1 MSRYRSLRDADA
13 LRSFVANLREAIYIT
28 NARGDVLDAN
38 PAFFN
43 LMGVRSLEDLRSY
56 GANEMVVDPSRR
68 LAQHD
73 RLERDGH
80 VRDFE
85 LQLVRP
91 DGGLLTVLDTAYAVR
106 DEHTNELIFHGIL
119 VDITHRKAQE
129 EELRQRTVRDPLTG
143 CFNRRHL
150 ADLDEILS
158 AGDETWGC
166 LFIDID
172 HFKRYNDQF
181 GHQMGDNTL
190 IRMSRFLMR
199 QVRAEEPVV
208 RVGGD
213 EFVVVLRGAQ
223 ESQVRM
229 VAERMQQAALR
240 TAPVPFSLGW
250 AVREPRE
257 SLMSTMNRA
266 DQNLLGVRV
275 IERTPARAVPA
286 QDTAD
291 REGPSVDPR

>member
-1 MSRYRSLRDADA
+1 MSRYHSLRNPEA
-13 LRSFVANLREAIYIT
+13 LHSLVENLPEAIYIT
-28 NARGDVLDAN
+28 NVRGDVLDAN
-38 PAFFN
+38 PAFFR

-56 GANEMVVDPSRR
+56 GANEMVLDPSRR
-68 LAQHD
+68 IAQLD
-73 RLERDGH
+73 CLERDGH
-80 VRDFE
+80 ARDFE

-91 DGGLLTVLDTAYAVR
+91 DGGLLTVLDTVYAVR

-119 VDITHRKAQE
+119 VDITQRKALE
-129 EELRQRTVRDPLTG
+129 EELRQRAVRDPLTG

-150 ADLDEILS
+150 ADLDELLS
-158 AGDETWGC
+158 ASDETWGC

-172 HFKRYNDQF
+172 HFKQYNDQF

-213 EFVVVLRGAQ
+213 EFVVILRGAQ
-223 ESQVRM
+223 EGQVRM

-266 DQNLLGVRV
+266 DQNLLAVRV
-275 IERTPARAVPA
+275 IERTSARTIPGPT
-286 QDTAD
+286 DAD
-291 REGPSVDPR
+291 REGPSADPR

>member
-1 MSRYRSLRDADA
+1 MSRFRSLQNPEA
-13 LRSFVANLREAIYIT
+13 LRSLVQNLREAIYIT
-28 NARGDVLDAN
+28 NSRGDVLDAN
-38 PAFFN
+38 PAFFD
-43 LMGVRSLEDLRSY
+43 LMGVRSLDDLRSY

-68 LAQHD
+68 LAQLD

-91 DGGLLTVLDTAYAVR
+91 DGGLLTVLDTVYSVR
-106 DEHTNELIFHGIL
+106 EEETNELIFHGIL
-119 VDITHRKAQE
+119 VDITQRKALE

-150 ADLDEILS
+150 ADVDEILS
-158 AGDETWGC
+158 PGDESWGC

-172 HFKRYNDQF
+172 HFKTYNDQF

-213 EFVVVLRGAQ
+213 EFVVILRGAQ
-223 ESQVRM
+223 EAQVRM

-266 DQNLLGVRV
+266 DQNLLAVRV
-275 IERTPARAVPA
+275 IERTPTRIVPA
-286 QDTAD
+286 QDNPD

>member
-1 MSRYRSLRDADA
+1 MTRYRSLQDADA
-13 LRSFVANLREAIYIT
+13 LRLFVANLREAIYIT

-119 VDITHRKAQE
+119 VDITHRKALE
-129 EELRQRTVRDPLTG
+129 EELHQRTVRDPLTG

-172 HFKRYNDQF
+172 HFKKYNDQY

-266 DQNLLGVRV
+266 DQALLGVRV
-275 IERTPARAVPA
+275 IERTPTRPVPA
-286 QDTAD
+286 QDTPD
-291 REGPSVDPR
+291 HEGPSVDPR